1 MSKRKSGSVCVNAQ
15 TGNWA
20 QVTVFAPKRKETN
33 MTIQTPLS
41 IDSEGLEGFTV
52 GQAKQLKMQASGGTL
67 PYKWTNPQNPLPAE
81 TTISAD
87 GVISGIPR
95 TAGSFTVSIM
105 VTDSSQPR
113 VSNTRD
119 FDIQVI
125 AAESGKARASH
136 T

>member
-1 MSKRKSGSVCVNAQ
+1 
-15 TGNWA
+15 
-20 QVTVFAPKRKETN
+20 

-41 IDSEGLEGFTV
+41 INSEGLEGFTV
-52 GQAKQLKMQASGGTL
+52 GQAKQLQMQASGGTL
-67 PYKWTNPQNPLPAE
+67 PYKWTNPQNSLPAE

-113 VSNTRD
+113 ISNTRD
-119 FDIQVI
+119 FDIEVT
-125 AAESGKARASH
+125 AAQPGEDKARASH